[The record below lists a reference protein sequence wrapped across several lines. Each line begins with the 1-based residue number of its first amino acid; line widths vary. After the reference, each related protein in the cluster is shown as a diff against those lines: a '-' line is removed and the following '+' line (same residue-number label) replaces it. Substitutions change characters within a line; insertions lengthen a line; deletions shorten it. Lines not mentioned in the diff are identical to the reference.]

1 MAKRK
6 SAVSSTFRCP
16 RATGIAATHHAS
28 APRRPSRPRLTG
40 HACRPPA
47 CRPAPRLSRVPP
59 PSPCRTRPQTKHPSA
74 QHTSQHPPAAH
85 ALWLPC
91 SPRRTRTPP
100 PPGWPTTNDRSCGS
114 LPPLRRLH
122 TTAPAAAYHRSGGC
136 LPPLRR
142 LPTAPAGHLCTTAS
156 AEPNALRRRTD
167 SARHRPPSAR
177 LRTTARDLREIV
189 LRINVQFLF
198 SCLAPYNLHSL

>member
-1 MAKRK
+1 M
-6 SAVSSTFRCP
+6 SGP
-16 RATGIAATHHAS
+16 RAATGIAATHHAS

-114 LPPLRRLH
+114 LPPLRRLP
-122 TTAPAAAYHRSGGC
+122 TTAPAAAYRSGGSP
-136 LPPLRR
+136 LHDRLGGAQRAPAPHRLSPPSPTERPTPHDPVYHR
-142 LPTAPAGHLCTTAS
+142 LPHG
-156 AEPNALRRRTD
+156 
-167 SARHRPPSAR
+167 
-177 LRTTARDLREIV
+177 TTARDLREIKS
-189 LRINVQFLF
+189 
-198 SCLAPYNLHSL
+198 SCCEQLATHVIQIR